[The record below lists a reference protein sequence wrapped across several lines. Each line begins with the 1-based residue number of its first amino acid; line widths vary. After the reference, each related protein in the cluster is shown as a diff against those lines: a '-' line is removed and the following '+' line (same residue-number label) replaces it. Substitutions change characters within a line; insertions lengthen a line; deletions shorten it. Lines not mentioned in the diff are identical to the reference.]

1 MLVMSSH
8 ARRSPIWSRTPIK
21 TKVRLRLADWGIQL
35 TVAVGAKVPHD
46 LAHQCLMSMP
56 FDSGRA
62 VTFLTQVRKILEF
75 QSTVDILKRMNS
87 KFRYPLV

>member
-1 MLVMSSH
+1 M
-8 ARRSPIWSRTPIK
+8 R
-21 TKVRLRLADWGIQL
+21 ADHQPGLGRQSKPTYVLNRADRKMQL

-75 QSTVDILKRMNS
+75 QSTVDVLKRRGS
-87 KFRYPLV
+87 T